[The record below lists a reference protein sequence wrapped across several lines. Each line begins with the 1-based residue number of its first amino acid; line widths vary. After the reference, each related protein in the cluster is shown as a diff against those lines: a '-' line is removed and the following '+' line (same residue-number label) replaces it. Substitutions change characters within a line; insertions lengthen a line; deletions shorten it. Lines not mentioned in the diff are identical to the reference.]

1 MYLTTYKPFDNLI
14 DNFFSLEK
22 TKNTFEPKANI
33 YEDDKSYHIDLE
45 LAGVNKKDIKIEI
58 KEGALSIKG
67 EKEKK
72 IKEPNRIESF
82 YGKFERSF
90 NLGDEVE
97 EASIEANHK
106 DGILSITLPKREEV
120 KEKKLIKK
128 IEIK

>member
-14 DNFFSLEK
+14 DNFFSLESS
-22 TKNTFEPKANI
+22 KNAFEPKANI
-33 YEDDKSYHIDLE
+33 YEDDKNYHLDLE

-58 KEGALSIKG
+58 KEGTLLIKG

-72 IKEPNRIESF
+72 VKEPNRIESF

-97 EASIEANHK
+97 ETSIEASHK
-106 DGILSITLPKREEV
+106 DGILSMTLPKREEV
-120 KEKKLIKK
+120 KERKLIKK